1 MGSGIRS
8 AFSLYSACLGI
19 KCFSFCDKTFW
30 NCGWSF
36 WCFSYWDEWR
46 RVGPIPD
53 KTVLKRDH
61 RKEISYCQHCNTVA
75 GTLIHQRCHQ
85 QLVWIHPIPILHM
98 GACKAIRVEV
108 ALVKNHISKETK
120 AQTNSVVISSPN
132 WCCNQSTQHLQ
143 KLAIAKNIQWTK
155 KTWDHT
161 GLEAETKKND
171 ELDNKKYKWTH
182 PFVLCSCQA
191 TNSTQNAS
199 GLTAF
204 WTPSIWGLCGVW
216 NYECLLWQYSLQLL
230 IYAVLSLLEYH
241 MSAIEPSLR
250 RSSISSSLIS
260 HFWPSLPTGS
270 RFLSQNFWSA
280 SVKRNSSRAFG
291 MHLH

>member
-1 MGSGIRS
+1 MVLLVLFILGWMKESGTHSWQDCLEERSQERNILQSTLQYSSRNFDSSEVPSTTGVNSPHTHSPHGSLQGYQGGGGTSEEPHLQINRS
-8 AFSLYSACLGI
+8 
-19 KCFSFCDKTFW
+19 T
-30 NCGWSF
+30 
-36 WCFSYWDEWR
+36 DE
-46 RVGPIPD
+46 
-53 KTVLKRDH
+53 L
-61 RKEISYCQHCNTVA
+61 C
-75 GTLIHQRCHQ
+75 CHQ
-85 QLVWIHPIPILHM
+85 QPQLM
-98 GACKAIRVEV
+98 F
-108 ALVKNHISKETK
+108 
-120 AQTNSVVISSPN
+120 
-132 WCCNQSTQHLQ
+132 NQSTQHLQ

-161 GLEAETKKND
+161 GIEAETKKND

-199 GLTAF
+199 GLTAV
-204 WTPSIWGLCGVW
+204 WTPSIGGLCGVW

-230 IYAVLSLLEYH
+230 IYDVLSLLEYH

-250 RSSISSSLIS
+250 RSSFPFSLIS

-270 RFLSQNFWSA
+270 GFLSQNFWSA

-291 MHLH
+291 MNLH

>member
-1 MGSGIRS
+1 MVFFVLFIFGWMKESGTHSWRNCLEERSQERNISQSTLQYSSRNFDSSEVPSTTGVNSPHTHPPHGSLQGYQGGGGTSEERRS
-8 AFSLYSACLGI
+8 PTSPNKQKHRRTLSSSAA
-19 KCFSFCDKTFW
+19 
-30 NCGWSF
+30 
-36 WCFSYWDEWR
+36 
-46 RVGPIPD
+46 PID
-53 KTVLKRDH
+53 VLIEVLK
-61 RKEISYCQHCNTVA
+61 
-75 GTLIHQRCHQ
+75 
-85 QLVWIHPIPILHM
+85 
-98 GACKAIRVEV
+98 
-108 ALVKNHISKETK
+108 
-120 AQTNSVVISSPN
+120 
-132 WCCNQSTQHLQ
+132 HLQ

-161 GLEAETKKND
+161 GIEFETKKND

-230 IYAVLSLLEYH
+230 IYAVLSLLGYH
-241 MSAIEPSLR
+241 KSAIEPSLR
-250 RSSISSSLIS
+250 RSSFSFSLIS
-260 HFWPSLPTGS
+260 HFWPSLPPRVSG
-270 RFLSQNFWSA
+270 FLSQNFQSA

-291 MHLH
+291 MNLH

>member
-1 MGSGIRS
+1 MVFLVLFI
-8 AFSLYSACLGI
+8 LGE
-19 KCFSFCDKTFW
+19 
-30 NCGWSF
+30 
-36 WCFSYWDEWR
+36 WDPFLTKLSWR
-46 RVGPIPD
+46 
-53 KTVLKRDH
+53 
-61 RKEISYCQHCNTVA
+61 EITGKKYLSVCNTVA
-75 GTLIHQRCHQ
+75 GTLIHQRCHW

-108 ALVKNHISKETK
+108 ALVKNAEAPHLQINRSTDEL
-120 AQTNSVVISSPN
+120 
-132 WCCNQSTQHLQ
+132 CCHQQPQLMFNQSTQHLQ

-161 GLEAETKKND
+161 GIEAETKKND

-199 GLTAF
+199 GLTAV
-204 WTPSIWGLCGVW
+204 WTPSIGGLCGVW

-230 IYAVLSLLEYH
+230 IYDVLSLLEYH

-250 RSSISSSLIS
+250 RSSFPFSLIS

-270 RFLSQNFWSA
+270 GFLSQNFWSA

-291 MHLH
+291 MNLH